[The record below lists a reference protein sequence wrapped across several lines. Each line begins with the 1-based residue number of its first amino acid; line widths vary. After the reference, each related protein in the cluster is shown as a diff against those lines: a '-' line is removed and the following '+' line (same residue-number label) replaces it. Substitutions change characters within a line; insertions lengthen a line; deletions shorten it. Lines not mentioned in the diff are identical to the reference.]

1 METSANADGFY
12 FSVRSTR
19 PVLLTRVRVGLRDGT
34 APTTVRVA
42 VRRGGAAKRPQA
54 TQADWALWAAVGR
67 ATVES
72 TDCVVDLALPVP
84 VAPHSDLCVHASGR
98 RCATTPSLAASP
110 PTGVEICDCSAYSGA
125 APFFVEGGALVGGAL
140 CGGVDFDDCDEA
152 AWREELAEFIR
163 RRGDHFMSC

>member
-54 TQADWALWAAVGR
+54 ARAD
-67 ATVES
+67 
-72 TDCVVDLALPVP
+72 DD
-84 VAPHSDLCVHASGR
+84 
-98 RCATTPSLAASP
+98 
-110 PTGVEICDCSAYSGA
+110 
-125 APFFVEGGALVGGAL
+125 VEGDGGWEF
-140 CGGVDFDDCDEA
+140 VPDEV

>member
-1 METSANADGFY
+1 METSATADGFY

-19 PVLLTRVRVGLRDGT
+19 PVLLRRVRVRLRDGT

-54 TQADWALWAAVGR
+54 ARADWALWAAVDDVPAFSAGGGGADVAEGR
-67 ATVES
+67 A
-72 TDCVVDLALPVP
+72 DD
-84 VAPHSDLCVHASGR
+84 
-98 RCATTPSLAASP
+98 
-110 PTGVEICDCSAYSGA
+110 
-125 APFFVEGGALVGGAL
+125 VEGDGGWEF
-140 CGGVDFDDCDEA
+140 VPDEA

>member
-42 VRRGGAAKRPQA
+42 VRRDGAAKRPQA
-54 TQADWALWAAVGR
+54 ARADWALWAAVGR

-72 TDCVVDLALPVP
+72 A
-84 VAPHSDLCVHASGR
+84 
-98 RCATTPSLAASP
+98 
-110 PTGVEICDCSAYSGA
+110 
-125 APFFVEGGALVGGAL
+125 VEGDRGWEFVP
-140 CGGVDFDDCDEA
+140 DEA

>member
-1 METSANADGFY
+1 METSATADGFY

-54 TQADWALWAAVGR
+54 
-67 ATVES
+67 
-72 TDCVVDLALPVP
+72 
-84 VAPHSDLCVHASGR
+84 
-98 RCATTPSLAASP
+98 
-110 PTGVEICDCSAYSGA
+110 
-125 APFFVEGGALVGGAL
+125 
-140 CGGVDFDDCDEA
+140 